1 MRRNVTILLF
11 FILVFLV
18 SCIRLNVVSSDH
30 WIPFTPDSD
39 QTQLTFWMENE
50 TAFMNVTIYFEQ
62 MCYRI
67 DSWGTLVVDCN
78 DFSVDSEI
86 WEWIGYCA
94 SVEWSAEYTYDLG
107 QLDEGVYSFSFCC
120 WRNPV
125 KSVVFE
131 VGSPADI
138 NDDGKIDMED
148 VGSVARLFGVHA
160 SDPTYD
166 PDCDLNNDGKID
178 MKDVGS
184 VAKHY
189 GEGI

>member
-86 WEWIGYCA
+86 WKWIGYCA
-94 SVEWSAEYTYDLG
+94 PAEWSAEYTYDLG
-107 QLDEGVYSFSFCC
+107 QLDEGVYSFSFGS
-120 WRNPV
+120 WGTTA
-125 KSVVFE
+125 KSVIFE

-138 NDDGKIDMED
+138 NDDGKIDMKD
-148 VGSVARLFGVHA
+148 VSSVA
-160 SDPTYD
+160 
-166 PDCDLNNDGKID
+166 I
-178 MKDVGS
+178 
-184 VAKHY
+184 HY